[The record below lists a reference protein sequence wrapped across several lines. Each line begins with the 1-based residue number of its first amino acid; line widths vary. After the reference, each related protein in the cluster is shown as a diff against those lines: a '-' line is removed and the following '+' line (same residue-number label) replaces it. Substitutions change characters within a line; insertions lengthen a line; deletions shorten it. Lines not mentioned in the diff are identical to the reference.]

1 MSARARAVIVAG
13 IAVVLCALVGTTWW
27 AGQGRAP
34 TAGGPAPAATPTGQ
48 GYDEVAAD
56 GGVFAFGAAQFHGSM
71 GGQHLDAPVVG
82 LAITPT
88 GQGYDEVAA
97 DGGVFAFG
105 AAQFHGSMGGQ
116 HLDAPVVGLAATGP
130 TAGRS
135 ALVGGPSPIPAL
147 PTTVPTPTVTPAT
160 PRAVCGDAALLDGPD
175 TPPAGAVVVHP
186 GATLPTV
193 VGDHPPSS
201 TFWLASGTYT
211 LGDNPFNQV
220 IPATGDTFVGAPGA
234 VIDGQKTDD
243 FAFTQ
248 QAVDVTVEYLTIE
261 HFVSPRTQGVVNHDS
276 GTGWVI
282 AHDTITT
289 NTGAGVMLGDDDVV
303 KDNCITKNGQYGV
316 NAYSPSGVS
325 SVTLAGNEIS
335 YNDTANWTAS
345 TPGCGCA
352 GGAKF
357 WETNGALVVDN
368 YVHDNKDVALWAD
381 TDNVGFDFAG
391 NYISDNYAEGILY
404 EISYTGRIAH
414 NTLVGNAV
422 GVGSATPAS
431 VDGAIDLSESG
442 SDRRVSTTYGT
453 TFAIADNDLIDNWA
467 GVVLYENPNR
477 FCGSPYNSSAS
488 ACTLVTPVTYTP
500 ASCAAHLPGATPEQ
514 YPDYYD
520 NCRWKTQNVSVTG
533 NTLVMTQAAVGSG
546 CAADEACGVQ
556 ALFSQYG
563 SDPTWSPYMGP
574 AVQTAITWH
583 QGNHFADNS
592 YHGEWR
598 FLAFTQ
604 SPDLSFATWQGTWD
618 QDGGSTISPS

>member
-1 MSARARAVIVAG
+1 MSARARAVAG
-13 IAVVLCALVGTTWW
+13 IAVALCALGGTTWW

-34 TAGGPAPAATPTGQ
+34 TGSGPAPTAASTAQ
-48 GYDEVAAD
+48 GYMEVAAD

-82 LAITPT
+82 LATTPT
-88 GQGYDEVAA
+88 GQGYFEVAA

-116 HLDAPVVGLAATGP
+116 HLDAPVVGLATTPTG
-130 TAGRS
+130 GRTPR
-135 ALVGGPSPIPAL
+135 VGEPSPIPPL

-160 PRAVCGDAALLDGPD
+160 PRAVCGETGLLDGPA
-175 TPPAGAVVVHP
+175 TPPPGAVAVHP

-193 VGDHPPSS
+193 VGDYPPSS
-201 TFWLASGTYT
+201 TFWLAPGTYT
-211 LGDNPFNQV
+211 LGDEPFSQV

-234 VIDGQKTDD
+234 VVDGQGINE

-248 QAVDVTVEYLTIE
+248 QAADVTVEYLTIE

-289 NTGAGVMLGDDDVV
+289 NTGAGVMLGNDDVV
-303 KDNCITKNGQYGV
+303 KDDCITKNGQYGV
-316 NAYSPSGVS
+316 SAYLPTGVS
-325 SVTLAGNEIS
+325 SVTVAGNEIS
-335 YNDTANWTAS
+335 SNDTTNWTAR

-368 YVHDNKDVALWAD
+368 YVHDNQDVALWAD

-404 EISYTGRIAH
+404 EISYNGRIAH

-422 GVGSATPAS
+422 GDGSSTPAS

-442 SDRRVSTTYGT
+442 SDRRVSITYGT

-488 ACTLVTPVTYTP
+488 ACTLVTPATYTP
-500 ASCAAHLPGATPEQ
+500 ATCAAHLPGATPGQ
-514 YPDYYD
+514 TPDYYD
-520 NCRWKTQNVSVTG
+520 DCRWKTQNVSVTG
-533 NTLVMTQAAVGSG
+533 NTLVTTAAAVGSG
-546 CAADEACGVQ
+546 CTKDESCGVQ

-563 SDPTWSPYMGP
+563 SDPTWSPYQGP
-574 AVQTAITWH
+574 VIQTAITWH
-583 QGNHFADNS
+583 QGNQFAGNS
-592 YHGEWR
+592 YHGGWR
-598 FLAFTQ
+598 FVAFTQ
-604 SPDLSFATWQGTWD
+604 SPDLSFATWQRTWD
-618 QDGGSTISPS
+618 QDGGSTISAS